1 MRNPCA
7 LMVNLRN
14 YKYFDIMLYFLV
26 KRQAV
31 ESANDDKNETVAD
44 RPPRLGGTNIRFPS
58 KSSYAVHNFS
68 L

>member
-44 RPPRLGGTNIRFPS
+44 RPPGLGGTNIRFPS
-58 KSSYAVHNFS
+58 KSSCAVHNFS